1 MQELAVELTA
11 DKRMGEGEILPLL
24 SVLGRQPHRFTRCLI
39 QYAKEKNFLSTHRGT
54 IGISE
59 AF

>member
-1 MQELAVELTA
+1 MELTA